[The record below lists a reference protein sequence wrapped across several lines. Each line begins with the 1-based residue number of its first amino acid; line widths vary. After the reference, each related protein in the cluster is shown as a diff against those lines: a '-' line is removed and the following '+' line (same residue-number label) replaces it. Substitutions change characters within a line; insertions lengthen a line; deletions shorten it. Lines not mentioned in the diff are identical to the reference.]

1 MAEKTPKKTGFSLQG
16 FDASHYRQTE
26 GYVQAVDALYNS
38 AVNEYSRLVSGMS
51 ISPDKVFSFDDYP
64 ATKQKAQQIVN
75 QLASKMQA
83 VIVKGSRE
91 QWLYACKKND
101 EFLSSILNTSKVPKK
116 VLNKYQDRNLDALDT
131 FQKRKING
139 MDLSQRIWNY
149 SGQMKTQMELG
160 IDIALGEGKSAQAL
174 SKELRQYLVDP
185 DKLFRRVRDKHGN
198 LVLSK
203 AAKAFNPG
211 HGKYRSSYKNAM
223 RLTRTE
229 INMAYRES
237 DQLRW
242 QQLDFVVGF
251 EVKLSNNHTLN
262 GVPFVDICDE
272 LVGKYPKN
280 FKFKGWHPQCRCVAT
295 PILQDRDEF
304 NEDELEELR
313 AALKGT
319 EYKKLES
326 RNKITDLPEGFKK
339 WVENNAERSAGWK
352 SQPYF
357 IRDNYRGGTI
367 AGGLKFGT
375 QPMPAAARTIPT
387 PAAPPAPPLVKQQIK
402 FTPIDTPED
411 VRKETMAVGSDWFY
425 RGFNRLEVDRD
436 PRNNGS
442 TDRSGTIWL
451 SRDRLDKTVSGIR
464 KIKRDEDITFGE
476 ADALAT
482 YWHEITHNRNTQPRT
497 FMTPMQRTYMELANE
512 FVARNTLHEFYTKI
526 GAKKT
531 PFPELMKDRQS
542 TGYNSMVVNY
552 DKMIEKLGI
561 DRNKVVETVKDN
573 LFNKPYTDQVDGLV
587 QAIHMNKP
595 KNSEGKPLTKTEIKS
610 LIKRCTTTSS
620 NYFEDILQREFK
632 IKGS

>member
-1 MAEKTPKKTGFSLQG
+1 MAENTPKKTGFSLQG
-16 FDASHYRQTE
+16 FDAKHYRQTE
-26 GYVQAVDALYNS
+26 GYVQAIDALYNS

-64 ATKQKAQQIVN
+64 ATKQRAQQIVN

-101 EFLSSILNTSKVPKK
+101 EFLKSILNTSKVPKK

-139 MDLSQRIWNY
+139 LDLSQRIWNY
-149 SGQMKTQMELG
+149 TGQMKTQMELG

-203 AAKAFNPG
+203 NAKAFHPG
-211 HGKYRSSYKNAM
+211 QGKYRSSYKNAM
-223 RLTRTE
+223 RLTRSE

-280 FKFKGWHPQCRCVAT
+280 FKFKGWHPQCRCIAT

-304 NEDELEELR
+304 NDDELAELR

-326 RNKITDLPEGFKK
+326 RNKVTDVPEGFKK

-375 QPMPAAARTIPT
+375 QPMPASTRTAKPT
-387 PAAPPAPPLVKQQIK
+387 PAPAPPVVKQQIK
-402 FTPIDTPED
+402 FTPVDNPED
-411 VRKETMAVGSDWFY
+411 VRKETLAVGSDWFY

-436 PRNNGS
+436 PLNNGS

-464 KIKRDEDITFGE
+464 KIKRDEDINFGE

-482 YWHEITHNRNTQPRT
+482 YWHEITHNRNTQQRT
-497 FMTPMQRTYMELANE
+497 FMTPTQRTYMELANE
-512 FVARNTLHEFYTKI
+512 FVARNTLPEFYTKM

-561 DRNKVVETVKDN
+561 DRNKVVETVQDN

-587 QAIHMNKP
+587 QAIHMNKA
-595 KNSEGKPLTKTEIKS
+595 KNSEGKLLTKTEIKS

>member
-1 MAEKTPKKTGFSLQG
+1 MAEKTPKKTGFSLLG
-16 FDASHYRQTE
+16 FDAKHYRQTE
-26 GYVQAVDALYNS
+26 GYVQAIDALYGS

-101 EFLSSILNTSKVPKK
+101 EFLNSILNTSKVPKK
-116 VLNKYQDRNLDALDT
+116 VLSKYQDRNLDALDA

-139 MDLSQRIWNY
+139 LDLSQRIWNY

-203 AAKAFNPG
+203 AAKAFHPG
-211 HGKYRSSYKNAM
+211 QGKYRSSYKNAM
-223 RLTRTE
+223 RLTRSE

-280 FKFKGWHPQCRCVAT
+280 FKFKGWHPQCRCIAT

-304 NEDELEELR
+304 NDDELAELR

-326 RNKITDLPEGFKK
+326 RNKVTDLPEGFKK

-357 IRDNYRGGTI
+357 IRDNYKGGTI

-375 QPMPAAARTIPT
+375 QPMPAAARTTPT
-387 PAAPPAPPLVKQQIK
+387 PAPAPPVVKKEIK
-402 FTPIDTPED
+402 LTPVDTPED
-411 VRKETMAVGSDWFY
+411 VRKETLAVGSDWFH

-464 KIKRDEDITFGE
+464 KIKRDEDINFGE

-497 FMTPMQRTYMELANE
+497 FMTPTQRTYMELANE
-512 FVARNTLHEFYTKI
+512 FVARNTLPEFYTKM

-561 DRNKVVETVKDN
+561 DRNKVVDTVKDN
-573 LFNKPYTDQVDGLV
+573 LFNNPYTDQVNGLV
-587 QAIHMNKP
+587 QAIHINKP
-595 KNSEGKPLTKTEIKS
+595 KNSEGKLLTKTEIKS

>member
-16 FDASHYRQTE
+16 FDAKHYRQTE
-26 GYVQAVDALYNS
+26 GYVQAIDALYNS

-64 ATKQKAQQIVN
+64 STKSMAQQIVN

-101 EFLSSILNTSKVPKK
+101 EFLNSILNTSKVPKK
-116 VLNKYQDRNLDALDT
+116 VLSKYHDRNLDALDT

-149 SGQMKTQMELG
+149 TGQMKTQMELG

-203 AAKAFNPG
+203 AAKAFHPG
-211 HGKYRSSYKNAM
+211 QGKYRSSYKNAM
-223 RLTRTE
+223 RLTRSE

-272 LVGKYPKN
+272 LAGKYPKN
-280 FKFKGWHPQCRCVAT
+280 FKFKGWHPQCRCHAI

-304 NEDELEELR
+304 NQDELSELR

-326 RNKITDLPEGFKK
+326 RNKVTDVPEGFKK
-339 WVENNAERSAGWK
+339 WVENNTERSAGWK

-357 IRDNYRGGTI
+357 IRDNFNGGTI
-367 AGGLKFGT
+367 AGGLKFET
-375 QPMPAAARTIPT
+375 QPITTKPQQAAKAEPKAEPSVKAVPIQFQAGSGYFKNKDQQPSNEFFALID
-387 PAAPPAPPLVKQQIK
+387 PNKPLSV
-402 FTPIDTPED
+402 E
-411 VRKETMAVGSDWFY
+411 VRKRGGAHYDPGKKLVVIGSADRRAKSEWFAEKILYHEYGHAIDWQRNMRY
-425 RGFNRLEVDRD
+425 STEVKDIMDNARK
-436 PRNNGS
+436 S
-442 TDRSGTIWL
+442 L
-451 SRDRLDKTVSGIR
+451 SAREMYTRRVREYDYTTGKYKTVTRTENLSKYAIISDKLSNISYKVMR
-464 KIKRDEDITFGE
+464 MPESTFTKRGVTRADVLEALNST
-476 ADALAT
+476 ADALMSLNKSYGWGHTKSYFSKPGMKEAEFIA
-482 YWHEITHNRNTQPRT
+482 HAFENAFGGNPV
-497 FMTPMQRTYMELANE
+497 FKKYM
-512 FVARNTLHEFYTKI
+512 
-526 GAKKT
+526 
-531 PFPELMKDRQS
+531 PEL
-542 TGYNSMVVNY
+542 Y
-552 DKMIEKLGI
+552 E
-561 DRNKVVETVKDN
+561 ETIK
-573 LFNKPYTDQVDGLV
+573 Y
-587 QAIHMNKP
+587 
-595 KNSEGKPLTKTEIKS
+595 IKS
-610 LIKRCTTTSS
+610 LK
-620 NYFEDILQREFK
+620 
-632 IKGS
+632 